1 MVIRN
6 IVEAEYDLLEDFLYE
21 AIFKKEENMIVPRE
35 IINRPE
41 LKIYIDDFWRKKGDY
56 CLVAEEDQKVIGA
69 VWVRVINGYG
79 HVEKDVPEF
88 AISLYKPY
96 RGKGIGT
103 KLMEEMLQLLR
114 RKGYKK
120 ASLAVQ
126 KENYAYKMYQKVGF
140 YVIDQNAE
148 EYIMCCDL

>member
-1 MVIRN
+1 
-6 IVEAEYDLLEDFLYE
+6 
-21 AIFKKEENMIVPRE
+21 
-35 IINRPE
+35 
-41 LKIYIDDFWRKKGDY
+41 
-56 CLVAEEDQKVIGA
+56 
-69 VWVRVINGYG
+69 VINGYG